1 MRVRE
6 TSAIPVGL
14 RSRVP
19 AKMTSSIFTPRRDLA
34 DCSPRAQVMASEML
48 DLPHPFGPTTAAI
61 PSPER
66 WTSVRSQKDLK
77 PSIWTFLSLSNCDL
91 FAEGWGR
98 PLPIGM
104 TGITLVVIYGG
115 INGHNTTD
123 CG

>member
-6 TSAIPVGL
+6 TSAMPVGL

-34 DCSPRAQVMASEML
+34 DCSPRTQVMASEML
-48 DLPHPFGPTTAAI
+48 DLPHPLGPTTAAI
-61 PSPER
+61 PSPES

-91 FAEGWGR
+91 FWRRMGETPAYWYDWNNFSRDLGQ
-98 PLPIGM
+98 
-104 TGITLVVIYGG
+104 
-115 INGHNTTD
+115 
-123 CG
+123 